1 MKKAFLILS
10 IVVLVLGTSC
20 SKDDNDSKEIYV
32 RVENTS
38 SIEYYE
44 VVLEMNADNIF
55 DYRSIKPG
63 EKTEYRKFNFASN
76 MPNALIDIDRKAY
89 KFLYNDDL
97 GYTEFDSG
105 YYTFKISTYDIGN
118 NEISLYFEI
127 TTD

>member
-1 MKKAFLILS
+1 MKKTFLILS
-10 IVVLVLGTSC
+10 IILLVLGTSC
-20 SKDDNDSKEIYV
+20 SKDDDSKEIYV

-38 SIEYYE
+38 SIEYDE

-55 DYRSIKPG
+55 NDQLINPG
-63 EKTEYRKFNFASN
+63 EKTEYQKFNFSSN
-76 MPNALIDIDRKAY
+76 MPNALIDIDKKEY
-89 KFLYNDDL
+89 KILYNDDL
-97 GYTEFDSG
+97 GYNEFDSG

>member
-1 MKKAFLILS
+1 MKKIFLILS
-10 IVVLVLGTSC
+10 LVLLTFGTSC
-20 SKDDNDSKEIYV
+20 SKDDDPNEIYV

-38 SIEYYE
+38 LIEYYE

-55 DYRSIKPG
+55 DYHNIKPG
-63 EKTEYRKFNFASN
+63 EMTEYQKFNFASN

-97 GYTEFDSG
+97 GFNEFESG
-105 YYTFKISTYDIGN
+105 YYTFKISTFDIGN
-118 NEISLYFEI
+118 DEIALNFEI